1 MTINLELIAMR
12 QEAAMLRAFFQAI
25 SEIKNTT
32 KLSELTRLISGNNIN
47 GAIRLLGLEPA
58 SFEGLEEQIYQAYR
72 TGGLTGSAQI
82 GSVPTSVGSLSMNF
96 DISAPDAVD
105 WVRNQSSKMITELV
119 EGQQQLVRDALATN
133 LDAGI
138 NPRQSALDLIGRV
151 NDKGVRT
158 GGNIGLTTQQA
169 KWVSTAREEL
179 EGLDKNYFT
188 RELRDKRF
196 DGLVRKAIIDGKPL
210 TKAQIDN
217 AITQMQ
223 NKTLKYRGDVIART
237 ESINALRA
245 GQHESLMQA
254 ADKGDGSR
262 DDIKRYWD
270 ATGDKSTR
278 LDHLIMEDQ
287 ERIGDAPFTF
297 PDGSQARFP
306 GDDSLDAPAKQLI
319 QCRCRERIEI
329 DFIGRLKRVE
339 GFR

>member
-1 MTINLELIAMR
+1 MTINLDLIASR
-12 QEAAMLRAFFQAI
+12 QESAMLRAFTQAI
-25 SEIKNTT
+25 SDIKNST
-32 KLSELTRLISGNNIN
+32 KLSELERLISDNDIN

-58 SFEGLEEQIYQAYR
+58 SFEGLEEEIYQAYR
-72 TGGLTGSAQI
+72 TGGLTGAAQI
-82 GSVPTSVGSLSMNF
+82 GTVPSSIGTLAMNF
-96 DISAPDAVD
+96 NISAPAAVE
-105 WVRNQSSKMITELV
+105 WVRNQSSQFITEMV
-119 EGQQQLVRDALATN
+119 EGQQQLVREVIATN
-133 LDAGI
+133 LDKGI

-151 NDKGVRT
+151 NDAGKRT

-169 KWVSTAREEL
+169 GWVSKAREEL
-179 EGLDKNYFT
+179 QGLDKNYLS
-188 RELRDKRF
+188 RDLRDKRF
-196 DGLVRKAIIDGKPL
+196 DSLVQKAIADGKPL

-262 DDIKRYWD
+262 DDVHRFWD
-270 ATGDKSTR
+270 ASGDKRTR

-287 ERIGDAPFTF
+287 ERIGDMPFTF

-306 GDDSLDAPAKQLI
+306 GDNSLGAPAKQLI

-329 DFIGRLKRVE
+329 DFIGRLKRID

>member
-1 MTINLELIAMR
+1 MTINLDLIASR
-12 QEAAMLRAFFQAI
+12 QESAMLRAFSQAI
-25 SEIKNTT
+25 SDIKNST
-32 KLSELTRLISGNNIN
+32 KLSELERLISDNDID

-58 SFEGLEEQIYQAYR
+58 SFEGLDEEIYQAYR
-72 TGGLTGSAQI
+72 TGGLTGAAQI
-82 GSVPTSVGSLSMNF
+82 GSVPTQIGTLSMNF
-96 DISAPDAVD
+96 NISAPAAVE
-105 WVRNQSSKMITELV
+105 WVRNQSSQFITEMV
-119 EGQQQLVRDALATN
+119 EGQQQLVREVIATN
-133 LDAGI
+133 LDKGI

-151 NDKGVRT
+151 NDAGKRT

-169 KWVSTAREEL
+169 RWVSKAREEL
-179 EGLDKNYFT
+179 QSLDKNYLS
-188 RELRDKRF
+188 RDLRDKRF
-196 DGLVRKAIIDGKPL
+196 DSLVQKAIADGKPL

-262 DDIKRYWD
+262 DDVKRFWD
-270 ATGDKSTR
+270 ASGDKRTR
-278 LDHLIMEDQ
+278 LDHLLMEDQ
-287 ERIGDAPFTF
+287 ERTGDMPFTF

-306 GDDSLDAPAKQLI
+306 GDDSLGAPAKQLI

-329 DFIGRLKRVE
+329 DFIGRLKRID

>member
-1 MTINLELIAMR
+1 MTINLDLIASR
-12 QEAAMLRAFFQAI
+12 QERDMLRAFSQAI
-25 SEIKNTT
+25 SDIKNST
-32 KLSELTRLISGNNIN
+32 KLSELTRLISDNNID

-82 GSVPTSVGSLSMNF
+82 GTIPTSVGSLSMNF

-105 WVRNQSSKMITELV
+105 WVRNQSSKLITEMV
-119 EGQQQLVRDALATN
+119 DGQVQVVRDTLATN
-133 LDAGI
+133 LELGI

-151 NDKGVRT
+151 NDQGVRT
-158 GGNIGLTTQQA
+158 GGNIGLTQQQA
-169 KWVSTAREEL
+169 KWVSSARTEL
-179 EGLDKNYFT
+179 ESLDNRYFT

-196 DGLVRKAIIDGKPL
+196 DNLVRKAMADGKPL

-217 AITQMQ
+217 AITNMQ

-262 DDIKRYWD
+262 NDIKRYWD

-287 ERIGDAPFTF
+287 ERIGDMPFTF

-306 GDDSLDAPAKQLI
+306 GDDSLEAPAKQLI

-329 DFIGRLKRVE
+329 DFIGRLKRID

>member
-1 MTINLELIAMR
+1 MTINLDLIASR
-12 QEAAMLRAFFQAI
+12 AERDMLRAFTEAI
-25 SEIKNTT
+25 SDIKNST
-32 KLSELTRLISGNNIN
+32 KLSQLEALISSNDID

-72 TGGLTGSAQI
+72 AGGLTGAAQ
-82 GSVPTSVGSLSMNF
+82 VGSIPSSIGTLSMNF
-96 DISAPDAVD
+96 NISAPAAVE
-105 WVRNQSSKMITELV
+105 WVRNQSSKMITEMV
-119 EGQQQLVRDALATN
+119 EGQQQLVRDVIATN
-133 LDAGI
+133 LDKGI

-151 NDKGVRT
+151 NDSGKRT

-169 KWVSTAREEL
+169 GWVSKAREEL
-179 EGLDKNYFT
+179 EGLDKNYLS
-188 RELRDKRF
+188 RDLRDKRF
-196 DGLVRKAIIDGKPL
+196 DSLVQKAIADGKPL

-270 ATGDKSTR
+270 ASADDRTR
-278 LDHLIMEDQ
+278 FDHLIMEEQ
-287 ERIGDAPFTF
+287 ERVGDAPFTF
-297 PDGSQARFP
+297 PDGTQARFP
-306 GDDSLDAPAKQLI
+306 GDDSLGAPAKQII

>member
-1 MTINLELIAMR
+1 MTINLDLIASR
-12 QEAAMLRAFFQAI
+12 QESAMLRAFSQAI
-25 SEIKNTT
+25 SDIKNTI
-32 KLSELTRLISGNNIN
+32 KLSELERLISDNNIN

-72 TGGLTGSAQI
+72 TGGLTGAAQI
-82 GSVPTSVGSLSMNF
+82 GNIPSSIGTLSMNF
-96 DISAPDAVD
+96 NISAAAAVE
-105 WVRNQSSKMITELV
+105 WVRKQSSQFITEMV
-119 EGQQQLVRDALATN
+119 EGQQQLVREVIATN
-133 LDAGI
+133 LEKGI

-151 NDKGVRT
+151 NDTGKRT

-169 KWVSTAREEL
+169 GWVQKAREEL
-179 EGLDKNYFT
+179 QSLDRNYLS
-188 RELRDKRF
+188 RDLRDKRF
-196 DGLVRKAIIDGKPL
+196 DGLVQKAIADGKPL
-210 TKAQIDN
+210 TKAEIDN

-254 ADKGDGSR
+254 ADKGDGER
-262 DDIKRYWD
+262 NDVKRYWD
-270 ATGDKSTR
+270 ASGDKRTR

-287 ERIGDAPFTF
+287 ERIGDMPFTF

-306 GDDSLDAPAKQLI
+306 GDNSLGAPAKQLI

>member
-1 MTINLELIAMR
+1 MTINLDLIASR
-12 QEAAMLRAFFQAI
+12 QERDMLRAFTQAI
-25 SEIKNTT
+25 SDIKNST
-32 KLSELTRLISGNNIN
+32 KLSELTRLISDNNIN

-82 GSVPTSVGSLSMNF
+82 GNIPTSVGSLSMNF
-96 DISAPDAVD
+96 DISAPDAVE

-119 EGQQQLVRDALATN
+119 EGQQQVVRDVLATN
-133 LDAGI
+133 LANGI

-151 NDKGVRT
+151 NDQGVRT
-158 GGNIGLTTQQA
+158 GGNIGLTQQQA
-169 KWVSTAREEL
+169 KWVSSARTEL
-179 EGLDKNYFT
+179 ESLDNRYFT

-196 DGLVRKAIIDGKPL
+196 DNLVRKAIADGKPL

-262 DDIKRYWD
+262 EDVKRFWD
-270 ATGDKSTR
+270 ASGDKRTR
-278 LDHLIMEDQ
+278 LDHLLMEDQ
-287 ERIGDAPFTF
+287 ERTGDMPFTF

-306 GDDSLDAPAKQLI
+306 GDNSLGAPAKQLI

-329 DFIGRLKRVE
+329 DFVGRLKRVE

>member
-1 MTINLELIAMR
+1 MTINLDLIASR
-12 QEAAMLRAFFQAI
+12 QESAMLRAFSQAI
-25 SEIKNTT
+25 SDIKNST
-32 KLSELTRLISGNNIN
+32 KLSELERLISDNDIN

-58 SFEGLEEQIYQAYR
+58 SFEGLEEEIYQAYR
-72 TGGLTGSAQI
+72 TGGLTGAAQI
-82 GSVPTSVGSLSMNF
+82 GTVPSSIGTLAMNF
-96 DISAPDAVD
+96 NISAPAAVE
-105 WVRNQSSKMITELV
+105 WVRNQSRQFITEMV
-119 EGQQQLVRDALATN
+119 EGQQQLVREVIATN
-133 LDAGI
+133 LDKGI

-151 NDKGVRT
+151 NDAGKRT

-169 KWVSTAREEL
+169 GWVSKAREEL
-179 EGLDKNYFT
+179 QGLDRNYLS
-188 RELRDKRF
+188 RDLRDKRF
-196 DGLVRKAIIDGKPL
+196 DSLVQKAIADDKPL

-262 DDIKRYWD
+262 DDVHRFWD
-270 ATGDKSTR
+270 ASGDKRTR

-287 ERIGDAPFTF
+287 ERTGDMPFTF

-306 GDDSLDAPAKQLI
+306 GDNSLGAPAKQLI

-329 DFIGRLKRVE
+329 DFIGRLKRID

>member
-1 MTINLELIAMR
+1 MTINLDLIASR
-12 QEAAMLRAFFQAI
+12 QERDMLRAFTQAI
-25 SEIKNTT
+25 SDIKNST
-32 KLSELTRLISGNNIN
+32 KLSELERLISDNDID

-58 SFEGLEEQIYQAYR
+58 SFEGLEEEIYQAYR
-72 TGGLTGSAQI
+72 TGGLTGAAQI
-82 GSVPTSVGSLSMNF
+82 GTVPSSIGTLTMNF
-96 DISAPDAVD
+96 NISAPAAVE
-105 WVRNQSSKMITELV
+105 WVRNQSSQFITEMV
-119 EGQQQLVRDALATN
+119 EGQQQLVREVIATN
-133 LDAGI
+133 LDKGI

-151 NDKGVRT
+151 NDAGKRT

-169 KWVSTAREEL
+169 GWVSKAREEL
-179 EGLDKNYFT
+179 QSLDKNYLS
-188 RELRDKRF
+188 RDLRDKRF
-196 DGLVRKAIIDGKPL
+196 DSLVQKAIADGKPL

-262 DDIKRYWD
+262 EDVHRLWD
-270 ATGDKSTR
+270 ASGDKRTR
-278 LDHLIMEDQ
+278 LDHLLMEDQ
-287 ERIGDAPFTF
+287 ERVGDAPFTF

-306 GDDSLDAPAKQLI
+306 GDNSLGAPAKQLI

-329 DFIGRLKRVE
+329 DFIGRLKRID

>member
-1 MTINLELIAMR
+1 MTINLDLIASR
-12 QEAAMLRAFFQAI
+12 QERDMLRAFTQAI
-25 SEIKNTT
+25 SDIKNST
-32 KLSELTRLISGNNIN
+32 KLSQLEALISSNDID

-58 SFEGLEEQIYQAYR
+58 SFEGLEEEIYQAYR
-72 TGGLTGSAQI
+72 TGGLTGAAQI
-82 GSVPTSVGSLSMNF
+82 GSVPTKIGTLSMNF
-96 DISAPDAVD
+96 NISAPAAVE
-105 WVRNQSSKMITELV
+105 WVRNQSSQFITEMV
-119 EGQQQLVRDALATN
+119 EGQQQLVREVIATN
-133 LDAGI
+133 LDNGI

-151 NDKGVRT
+151 NDSGKRT
-158 GGNIGLTTQQA
+158 GGNVGLTTQQA
-169 KWVSTAREEL
+169 GWVSKAREEL
-179 EGLDKNYFT
+179 QGLDKNYLT
-188 RELRDKRF
+188 RDLRDKRF
-196 DGLVRKAIIDGKPL
+196 DSLVKKAIADGKPL

-262 DDIKRYWD
+262 NDVKRYWD
-270 ATGDKSTR
+270 ASADDRTR
-278 LDHLIMEDQ
+278 FDHLIMEEQ

-297 PDGSQARFP
+297 PDGTQARFP
-306 GDDSLDAPAKQLI
+306 GDDSLGAPAKQLI

-329 DFIGRLKRVE
+329 DFIGRLKRID